1 MAESASGYTQCTRC
15 GARIDTTARFCVQCG
30 AAVPGGSVGREIA
43 KTQRTTGASRGQPP
57 PPRSGGSRTGNTQV
71 GTGRAASQRR
81 TLQMDVGQALN
92 AKAKPAPEPE
102 RAAASM
108 SQALAEVTAAAP
120 SPAPPEAQAAP
131 IAAIL
136 DDIDSTFDNI
146 LQDPRKVSQE
156 SRPDD
161 IEQAQA
167 LFRQI
172 TVAYIGPV
180 RDFMIELRMGEP
192 SKEWIQV
199 CAPALASLGASA
211 ERMGLA
217 PLATAL
223 GELRTA
229 LEAAEAGEA
238 TTFNESA
245 REQLLAASHGLATLL
260 PEAFAVDE
268 ERDRREP
275 IIVRSLLCQVP
286 GVRKVQLDKLYRA
299 GLTSLSMYYVAK
311 PAELAQTTGLAL
323 DLCEQ
328 IVRRFTRYKSMASIP
343 PDPQRSNELAQLERL
358 AERLTELNDAFER
371 GGSAGVD
378 KKRARQE
385 RGEVMLEISVIL
397 ARLGEVGLVENLER
411 FPFQRKVEALGA
423 FIKKRRAAD
432 QTAAPFGTTKN

>member
-1 MAESASGYTQCTRC
+1 LQLDV
-15 GARIDTTARFCVQCG
+15 GATVG
-30 AAVPGGSVGREIA
+30 APSEPA
-43 KTQRTTGASRGQPP
+43 KPP
-57 PPRSGGSRTGNTQV
+57 PADG
-71 GTGRAASQRR
+71 
-81 TLQMDVGQALN
+81 
-92 AKAKPAPEPE
+92 
-102 RAAASM
+102 AAASM
-108 SQALAEVTAAAP
+108 TQALADAAAP
-120 SPAPPEAQAAP
+120 AGGFDSGSTP

-146 LQDPRKVSQE
+146 LQDPRKVPQE

-161 IEQAQA
+161 IAQAQA

-199 CAPALASLGASA
+199 CAPALASLASSA

-217 PLATAL
+217 PLASAL
-223 GELRTA
+223 GELKAA
-229 LEAAEAGEA
+229 LEAAENGESTNINE
-238 TTFNESA
+238 TT
-245 REQLLAASHGLATLL
+245 REQLLAASRGLSTLL

-328 IVRRFTRYKSMASIP
+328 IVKRFARYKSMASIP
-343 PDPQRSNELAQLERL
+343 PDPQRANELAQLERL
-358 AERLTELNDAFER
+358 AERLGELNDAFDR
-371 GGSAGVD
+371 GGTGFID

-397 ARLGEVGLVENLER
+397 ARLGEVGLVEALER
-411 FPFQRKVEALGA
+411 LPFQRKVETLGGFVA
-423 FIKKRRAAD
+423 KRRVE
-432 QTAAPFGTTKN
+432 QMSAPASSR

>member
-1 MAESASGYTQCTRC
+1 MAESTSGVTQCTRC
-15 GARIDTTARFCVQCG
+15 GARIDTSARFCVQCG
-30 AAVPGGSVGREIA
+30 AAIPGGGTGREVA
-43 KTQRTTGASRGQPP
+43 KTQRTSRGAQPP
-57 PPRSGGSRTGNTQV
+57 PPSRAARSGTASGSRDNSG
-71 GTGRAASQRR
+71 GRGASQRR
-81 TLQMDVGQALN
+81 TLQLDVGATVG
-92 AKAKPAPEPE
+92 KPSEP
-102 RAAASM
+102 AAAEGSAGSM
-108 SQALAEVTAAAP
+108 SQALAGAA
-120 SPAPPEAQAAP
+120 SPAQSPFDTSGQVAP

-146 LQDPRKVSQE
+146 LQDPRKVPQE

-199 CAPALASLGASA
+199 CAPALASLETSA
-211 ERMGLA
+211 GRMGLG
-217 PLATAL
+217 PLAAAL
-223 GELRTA
+223 GELRAA
-229 LEAAEAGEA
+229 LEAAENGDSSSINE
-238 TTFNESA
+238 TT

-299 GLTSLSMYYVAK
+299 GITSLSMYYVAK
-311 PAELAQTTGLAL
+311 SGELAQTTGLAIE
-323 DLCEQ
+323 LCEQ
-328 IVRRFTRYKSMASIP
+328 IVKRFARYKSMASIP
-343 PDPQRSNELAQLERL
+343 PDPQRTNELSQLERL
-358 AERLTELNDAFER
+358 SERLAELNDAFER
-371 GGSAGVD
+371 GGTGFID

-385 RGEVMLEISVIL
+385 RGEVMLEINVIL
-397 ARLGEVGLVENLER
+397 ARLGEVGLVETLER
-411 FPFQRKVEALGA
+411 LPFQRKVEALGGFVA
-423 FIKKRRAAD
+423 KRRVE
-432 QTAAPFGTTKN
+432 QMAAPTSTGRT

>member
-1 MAESASGYTQCTRC
+1 MAESASGFTSCTRC
-15 GARIDTTARFCVQCG
+15 GARIDTSARFCVQCG
-30 AAVPGGSVGREIA
+30 AAMPGGSIGREIA
-43 KTQRTTGASRGQPP
+43 KTQRTTGARAQPP
-57 PPRSGGSRTGNTQV
+57 PPRSAKSGGAGTSRV
-71 GTGRAASQRR
+71 ASQRR
-81 TLQMDVGQALN
+81 TLQLDVGATVG
-92 AKAKPAPEPE
+92 APSSPPADAD
-102 RAAASM
+102 RTAASM
-108 SQALAEVTAAAP
+108 TQALAEVAAP
-120 SPAPPEAQAAP
+120 SPAPPPVDGGSQAAP

-146 LQDPRKVSQE
+146 LQDPRRVSQE

-161 IEQAQA
+161 MEQAQA

-172 TVAYIGPV
+172 TVAYIGPI

-199 CAPALASLGASA
+199 CAPALASLSASA
-211 ERMGLA
+211 ERMGLS
-217 PLATAL
+217 PLASAL

-229 LEAAEAGEA
+229 LEAAETGDSTNISE
-238 TTFNESA
+238 NA

-311 PAELAQTTGLAL
+311 PSELAQTTGLAHE
-323 DLCEQ
+323 LCEQ
-328 IVRRFTRYKSMASIP
+328 IVKRFARYKSMASIP
-343 PDPQRSNELAQLERL
+343 PDPQRSNEVSQLERL
-358 AERLTELNDAFER
+358 AERLSELNDAFER
-371 GGSAGVD
+371 GGTVGID

-385 RGEVMLEISVIL
+385 RGEVMLEISVVL
-397 ARLGEVGLVENLER
+397 ARLGEVGLVETLER
-411 FPFQRKVEALGA
+411 LPFQRKVEAFGA
-423 FIKKRRAAD
+423 FITKRRAE
-432 QTAAPFGTTKN
+432 QMAAPISTART

>member
-1 MAESASGYTQCTRC
+1 V
-15 GARIDTTARFCVQCG
+15 GAPSEPAQ
-30 AAVPGGSVGREIA
+30 
-43 KTQRTTGASRGQPP
+43 
-57 PPRSGGSRTGNTQV
+57 
-71 GTGRAASQRR
+71 AAS
-81 TLQMDVGQALN
+81 
-92 AKAKPAPEPE
+92 P
-102 RAAASM
+102 AASM
-108 SQALAEVTAAAP
+108 TQALADAAP
-120 SPAPPEAQAAP
+120 PGGFDSGSTP

-146 LQDPRKVSQE
+146 LQDPRKVPQE

-161 IEQAQA
+161 IAQAQA

-199 CAPALASLGASA
+199 CAPALASLASSA

-223 GELRTA
+223 GELKTA
-229 LEAAEAGEA
+229 LEAAENGDSSNINE
-238 TTFNESA
+238 TT
-245 REQLLAASHGLATLL
+245 REHLLAASHGLATLL

-299 GLTSLSMYYVAK
+299 GITSLSMYYVAR
-311 PAELAQTTGLAL
+311 PAELSQTTGLGL
-323 DLCEQ
+323 ELCEQ
-328 IVRRFTRYKSMASIP
+328 IVKRFARYKSMASIP
-343 PDPQRSNELAQLERL
+343 PDPQRANELSQLERL
-358 AERLTELNDAFER
+358 AERLAELNDAFDR
-371 GGSAGVD
+371 GGTGFID

-385 RGEVMLEISVIL
+385 RGEVMLEINVIL
-397 ARLGEVGLVENLER
+397 ARLGEVGLVETLER
-411 FPFQRKVEALGA
+411 LPFQRKVEVLGGFVA
-423 FIKKRRAAD
+423 KRRVE
-432 QTAAPFGTTKN
+432 QMSAPASR